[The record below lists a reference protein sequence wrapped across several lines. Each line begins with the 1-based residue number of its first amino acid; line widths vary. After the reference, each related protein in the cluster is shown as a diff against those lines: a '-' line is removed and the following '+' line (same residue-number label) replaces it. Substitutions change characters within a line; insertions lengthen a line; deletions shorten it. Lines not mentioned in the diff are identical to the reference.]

1 MESPN
6 CMITSGDG
14 MTLVAD
20 KKMLSDAS
28 TFFRDILSTKS
39 HLEEQVIQ
47 LPSLDGKM
55 VELMMK
61 IIKGEAYVDVWAEEN
76 KDVLAAA
83 ELVGIVPQSD
93 FDINAFR
100 NDFAVDQVC
109 YFYIDIVH
117 KLKGRFDQVLVPY

>member
-1 MESPN
+1 MGSAQRGCGKASRIYYGISAEKFELGAEMESPN

-14 MTLVAD
+14 VTLVAD
-20 KKMLSDAS
+20 KKMLADAS

-83 ELVGIVPQSD
+83 ELVGIVPHSD
-93 FDINAFR
+93 F
-100 NDFAVDQVC
+100 
-109 YFYIDIVH
+109 
-117 KLKGRFDQVLVPY
+117 